1 MLVTAARCSAIP
13 DETARRRG
21 CAGSRCSADDAAAA
35 SAGPVAPAVVC
46 FPFVGDL
53 VGGSHRSAAKL
64 IQNLDR
70 KRYQPL
76 VVLHRADGD
85 VAALFR
91 AEGIA
96 FEPAPSERAL
106 EGRSVGADAAFLVTE
121 TRRLRPLS
129 ARRALSASCTP
140 TMARPTPP
148 GRCRP
153 GSPAPGCSGTTARI
167 PTPKGCAISRPG
179 PRTG

>member
-1 MLVTAARCSAIP
+1 M
-13 DETARRRG
+13 
-21 CAGSRCSADDAAAA
+21 
-35 SAGPVAPAVVC
+35 C

-70 KRYQPL
+70 ERYWPL

-96 FEPAPSERAL
+96 VERAPSERAL
-106 EGRSVGADAAFLVTE
+106 EGSAGADAAFLVTE
-121 TRRLRPLS
+121 TLRF
-129 ARRALSASCTP
+129 ARFLRV
-140 TMARPTPP
+140 R
-148 GRCRP
+148 GV
-153 GSPAPGCSGTTARI
+153 RI
-167 PTPKGCAISRPG
+167 VHSNDGATHA
-179 PRTG
+179 T